1 MLQTVCLLFLVIIP
15 WSASGAPDK
24 CGIVGEQVM
33 IKDVPWMASIRFD
46 KRIICN
52 GVILN
57 TKYILTTS
65 NCMRKRA
72 LSRLKLSVGS
82 SSRGT
87 GGTEVGVCKVT
98 YHPQVGKKNFGS
110 NLALMNLCEAL
121 KLTDSI
127 KEIQVIDKEP
137 DLKAKATTSGWS
149 TIMWGA
155 SLREPCE
162 TVSAYVLRKLD
173 VNLHDPN
180 SCSKD
185 RKRWFNISSGDTVQN
200 ICVTR
205 KTESCSFDK
214 GAPMVIDGK
223 LAGILAL
230 GDCSKEPEVFINL
243 FHHKAWLESNSKDK

>member
-1 MLQTVCLLFLVIIP
+1 MFHSLVLLQFVALPWLVIGDHRIIGGNTESIKVAP
-15 WSASGAPDK
+15 WYGSLIAKSKLK
-24 CGIVGEQVM
+24 CGGVLVKNNYFLTAAKCVDGF
-33 IKDVPWMASIRFD
+33 DVSDLQIRL
-46 KRIICN
+46 
-52 GVILN
+52 G
-57 TKYILTTS
+57 TS
-65 NCMRKRA
+65 SCE
-72 LSRLKLSVGS
+72 SGGS
-82 SSRGT
+82 K
-87 GGTEVGVCKVT
+87 VGVCKVKV
-98 YHPQVGKKNFGS
+98 HPQYSSWRFDN
-110 NLALMNLCEAL
+110 NLALLRTCEPLVA
-121 KLTDSI
+121 TDEI
-127 KEIQVIDKEP
+127 KPKPQPPVGAP
-137 DLKAKATTSGWS
+137 SCG
-149 TIMWGA
+149 GA

>member
-1 MLQTVCLLFLVIIP
+1 MILPVALPLFLGLCVLVL
-15 WSASGAPDK
+15 SEDSEDSEMEVDK
-24 CGIVGEQVM
+24 CDNTTIGGEPM
-33 IKDVPWMASIRFD
+33 DIKDAPWTASITVRE
-46 KRIICN
+46 KAKCV
-52 GVILN
+52 GVIYKLN
-57 TKYILTTS
+57 YILTVAQ
-65 NCMRKRA
+65 C
-72 LSRLKLSVGS
+72 VDG
-82 SSRGT
+82 
-87 GGTEVGVCKVT
+87 
-98 YHPQVGKKNFGS
+98 P
-110 NLALMNLCEAL
+110 
-121 KLTDSI
+121 
-127 KEIQVIDKEP
+127 
-137 DLKAKATTSGWS
+137 KATTSGWS
-149 TIMWGA
+149 TISRGGP

-162 TVSAYVLRKLD
+162 AVSAYVLRKLD

-230 GDCSKEPEVFINL
+230 GDCSKEPEAFINL